1 LKSKEAGNYLANRTN
16 GQLSFDYRLREAIC
30 QSFNAS
36 GLMRMM
42 GIEVE

>member
-1 LKSKEAGNYLANRTN
+1 LKSKEAGKYLANRGY

-36 GLMRMM
+36 GMM